1 MLQAKDVEIKRDTDG
16 NVHLKTEQT
25 DLEIGSVHGAF
36 PLSNPG
42 RMILLRDPD
51 GNEIDILDDIH
62 QMEKQSRRIIKEEL
76 EKSYFMPTIRNILS
90 DSEKLGVVTF
100 NVMTNRGEK
109 TFEVRNVRQNIRK
122 VGNGRMIVKD
132 VDGNRYQIKNAFGLP
147 PKAQEILTQYV

>member
-1 MLQAKDVEIKRDTDG
+1 MLQAREVELKRDTYG
-16 NVHLKTEQT
+16 NVHLKTDDK

-42 RMILLRDPD
+42 RMILLRDQK
-51 GNEIDILDDIH
+51 GKEIDILDDIH
-62 QMEKQSRRIIKEEL
+62 QMEKHSRRIIKEEL

>member
-1 MLQAKDVEIKRDTDG
+1 MLQAKNVVLDRDNDG
-16 NVHLKTEQT
+16 NVHLKTDKKE
-25 DLEIGSVHGAF
+25 LEVGSVHGAF

-42 RMILLRDPD
+42 KMILIRDTE
-51 GNEIDILDDIH
+51 GNEVEILDDVH
-62 QMEKQSRRIIKEEL
+62 DLEKHSRRIIKEEL

-90 DSEKLGVVTF
+90 DSEKLGVVTW

-109 TFEVRNVRQNIRK
+109 TFEIRNVRQNIRK